1 MLNRRWCLRLAVLA
15 AWCAVSPAALPGTV
29 GAAPLPGTAGAA
41 VPHADARFS
50 GSAAADG
57 IRDNEQWV
65 LDLLDVPAAWSLSQG
80 AGGTVAVIDT
90 AVDPTVSDL
99 TGPAATGPD
108 DTGVT
113 TSPPTPNWGAHRTW
127 KAP

>member
-65 LDLLDVPAAWSLSQG
+65 LNLLDVPAACSLSQG
-80 AGGTVAVIDT
+80 AGGTVAGLDSG
-90 AVDPTVSDL
+90 VDPNVSDL
-99 TGPAATGPD
+99 TGSAVTGPHN
-108 DTGVT
+108 TTIT
-113 TSPPTPNWGAHRTW
+113 TSPSHPTRP
-127 KAP
+127 APPPS